1 MDKTHKVTTTTTML
15 DIKRNGRVYPEET
28 SETLRPD
35 LKPEV
40 AYQTNVSS
48 RASSRLS
55 IMSEKQELREL
66 LQVGS
71 GKKQRQTFQMIMM
84 VVIPIL
90 GLLSITTVTLIST
103 LQTFTKA
110 NKAQDQ
116 LRAMLQVRNVL
127 CCISSN
133 ASTDFADGGG
143 GGQAKRRAFTN
154 Y

>member
-1 MDKTHKVTTTTTML
+1 MDKTHKVTTIITML

-28 SETLRPD
+28 PETLRPD
-35 LKPEV
+35 LKREV
-40 AYQTNVSS
+40 KYQTNVSS
-48 RASSRLS
+48 RASSSLS
-55 IMSEKQELREL
+55 ITSEKQELREL
-66 LQVGS
+66 LQAGS

-103 LQTFTKA
+103 LQTFIKA

-127 CCISSN
+127 GCFSSN
-133 ASTDFADGGG
+133 GSRISQIGGRR
-143 GGQAKRRAFTN
+143 GQAKRRAFIN